1 MDKMLNRYFD
11 KVVESEFNQQRMRSE
26 QWRQRRTL
34 FNSYMNLS
42 PAERRRVSVSDMRG
56 YQMQRIDDENV
67 LLYSFEDNVVYN
79 AKIDRQF
86 NKIVVQSVNHKLSD
100 MEKRAIF
107 DNPFGY
113 EPVSP
118 YRIRYSRSQAGELQV
133 VNVPD
138 DLGATINEM
147 KNAAEN
153 ISNAAQQMGDSINT
167 FAQQNAMIHNDFSNI
182 RRDVAEDG
190 DPERTFLLWNDDNT
204 TAFIN
209 GVTHKV
215 KRGSQAYKDLVA
227 AGRVERGRWMVK
239 PEPQPVNVVSQITQE
254 MDVSSIIKKL
264 DEVIVVMNSFD
275 IQVNLVNIY
284 GAINKVAERINFLE
298 DEKKGYPM
306 MMKLLEGVQAK
317 LTNTNQG
324 IRLLSNQYAEVARSI
339 ATGDEKLIQNI
350 GNLVNQQKAVIQ
362 ESNQYLQRIETR
374 LQGIENKPVP
384 PAIPDIQALIPRQSE
399 IRIDELTEF
408 LKNQYNDFLK
418 QWLERNSFIQQFV
431 SAELGRAYEEINKRL
446 VESFNRFTPLLQN
459 VSSELQATNQN
470 LIALGNAVENEGK
483 ATRQQLLDD
492 TNALVNQLENGQTQT
507 ANLLT
512 NGFTTMGNQ
521 LADNQTHT
529 TKLLTDGI
537 SAVGNQLVDN
547 QTHTANLLTEGIN
560 AVGNRLV
567 DNQTQ
572 TTNLLTEGI
581 NAVGNRLVDNQTQT
595 TNLLTEGINA
605 VGNQTTNL
613 LTEGINAV
621 GNQLVDNQ
629 QAMTT
634 RDQMFQ
640 YLYQQNV
647 KGYQKLIDAMYQGYI
662 NLMNQPFAQPIIY
675 LSDRQPEIVNT
686 SRFTPQAIEEVNRA
700 AALIDAYENGSSN
713 SNVEGWES
721 DDTRE
726 DFIAFSSL
734 LARNFN
740 NPDFYQFANALGFSR
755 LFRAYRDRN
764 DSSKPELMTFFIRV
778 ANSKDL
784 TPEYL
789 GYMKEII
796 KRNDV
801 VVDQSY
807 EKYLE
812 RTYNTIKDML
822 TTQGFNG

>member
-100 MEKRAIF
+100 MEKRAVF

-118 YRIRYSRSQAGELQV
+118 YRIIFPTTQAGELQI
-133 VNVPD
+133 VNLPG
-138 DLGATINEM
+138 DLGASINEM
-147 KNAAEN
+147 KDAAEA
-153 ISNAAQQMGDSINT
+153 ITGAAQQMGDSINT

-339 ATGDEKLIQNI
+339 ATGDEKIVKSI
-350 GNLVNQQKAVIQ
+350 GDLVNQQKAVIQ
-362 ESNQYLQRIETR
+362 ESNRYLQRIETR

-662 NLMNQPFAQPIIY
+662 NLMNQQFTQPIIY
-675 LSDRQPEIVNT
+675 LSDRQPEIVDT
-686 SRFTPQAIEEVNRA
+686 SRFTPQVIEEVNRA
-700 AALIDAYENGSSN
+700 AALIDAYENESSN
-713 SNVEGWES
+713 SNVEGWEN

-789 GYMKEII
+789 EYMEDII

-807 EKYLE
+807 EQYL
-812 RTYNTIKDML
+812 RNTYNTIKDMFN
-822 TTQGFNG
+822 TQGFNG

>member
-133 VNVPD
+133 VNLPG
-138 DLGATINEM
+138 DLGASINEM

-167 FAQQNAMIHNDFSNI
+167 FAQQNATIHNDFSNM

-339 ATGDEKLIQNI
+339 ATGDEKIVKSI
-350 GNLVNQQKAVIQ
+350 GDLVNQQKAVIE

-581 NAVGNRLVDNQTQT
+581 NAVGN
-595 TNLLTEGINA
+595 
-605 VGNQTTNL
+605 QTTNL

-640 YLYQQNV
+640 YLYQQNMR
-647 KGYQKLIDAMYQGYI
+647 GYQNLMDAIYQGYI

-675 LSDRQPEIVNT
+675 LSDRQPEIVDT
-686 SRFTPQAIEEVNRA
+686 SRFTPQVIEEVNRA
-700 AALIDAYENGSSN
+700 AALIDAYENESSN
-713 SNVEGWES
+713 SNVEGWEN

-789 GYMKEII
+789 EYMEDII

-807 EKYLE
+807 EQYL
-812 RTYNTIKDML
+812 RNTYNTIKDMFN
-822 TTQGFNG
+822 TQGFNG